1 MRVGTMRAIGQ
12 LRRTFVSGL
21 RCIEFRITL
30 VTVVNLAIDMR
41 MEIRLRGQHSIAGV
55 LIMDNVLPP
64 PLPPPIP
71 PALLG
76 RLKPC
81 LTAGEASK

>member
-1 MRVGTMRAIGQ
+1 M
-12 LRRTFVSGL
+12 SEL
-21 RCIEFRITL
+21 RCIEYRITL
-30 VTVVNLAIDMR
+30 VTVVNLGIDMR
-41 MEIRLRGQHSIAGV
+41 MESRLRGQHSNAGV
-55 LIMDNVLPP
+55 FIMDNVPPP

>member
-21 RCIEFRITL
+21 RCIEYRITL

-41 MEIRLRGQHSIAGV
+41 MEIRLRGRHSIAGV
-55 LIMDNVLPP
+55 FIMDNVP
-64 PLPPPIP
+64 PPPIP

-76 RLKPC
+76 RLKPR